1 MLHGCASGWRED
13 ACLIRTPWL
22 RRPPT
27 CCTATRVRVESAF
40 IRALAQGDFVA
51 TEILA
56 VDYTRV
62 AELIER

>member
-1 MLHGCASGWRED
+1 
-13 ACLIRTPWL
+13 
-22 RRPPT
+22 
-27 CCTATRVRVESAF
+27 VESAF